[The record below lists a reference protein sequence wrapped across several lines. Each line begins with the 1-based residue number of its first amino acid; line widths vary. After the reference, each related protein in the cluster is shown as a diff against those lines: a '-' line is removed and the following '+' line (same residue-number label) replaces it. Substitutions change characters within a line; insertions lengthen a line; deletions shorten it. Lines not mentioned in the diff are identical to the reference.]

1 MSMDERALATPE
13 AVNTITASNPNKA
26 VRHVLIKLR
35 FKNIAD
41 FLSLSSLT

>member
-1 MSMDERALATPE
+1 MSMGERALATPE
-13 AVNTITASNPNKA
+13 ADNTITVSNPNTTE
-26 VRHVLIKLR
+26 RHVLLKLN